1 MIPSASFGQ
10 CDPCLRS
17 VYRGMDQHITLR
29 TTLLTVTSLAA
40 LMILLGGDHRIEARR
55 PPSNVPLRIEF
66 ADEVSDKMRGDGGI
80 FEHGIGSVVAYIDR
94 SSNHPP
100 LIFATDTSGRGG
112 RTLQFI
118 FDSCLLAPPDTCG
131 SPFGSAFAAA
141 GVLAAPRDAAG
152 APFTNG
158 LLGMGVGQTLRA
170 FFQIQVKGQPE
181 EWTLCM
187 KPESS
192 DFCAN
197 SPNGVYGRVT
207 RHRPDAWDFYA
218 SNVPDEWSPRS
229 DVADLLSTTG
239 SGKKK
244 VISMEGT
251 YSMPF
256 RFTATCVNPSSCP

>member
-1 MIPSASFGQ
+1 MGMNRHIPIRVALLATGT
-10 CDPCLRS
+10 S
-17 VYRGMDQHITLR
+17 VA
-29 TTLLTVTSLAA
+29 TLL
-40 LMILLGGDHRIEARR
+40 ILLGAEHRIEARR

-66 ADEVSDKMRGDGGI
+66 ASQASDKMRGDGAI
-80 FEHGIGSVVAYIDR
+80 YEHGIGSVVAYIDR
-94 SSNHPP
+94 SGHSP
-100 LIFATDTSGRGG
+100 LIFSTDTGSGTGG
-112 RTLQFI
+112 RTLQFV

-131 SPFGSAFAAA
+131 GPFESAFVAA
-141 GVLAAPRDAAG
+141 GILAAPRDSAG
-152 APFTNG
+152 GAITNG

-187 KPESS
+187 KPEGSG
-192 DFCAN
+192 FCAN

-207 RHRPDAWDFYA
+207 RQRLDAWDFYA
-218 SNVPDEWSPRS
+218 DSAPDAWGSRS

-256 RFTATCVNPSSCP
+256 RFTATCVNTSSCS